1 MFITAKEWRALSLRN
16 RMLLL
21 EAAANK
27 SKGVAE
33 KSVDLSR
40 G

>member
-1 MFITAKEWRALSLRN
+1 MFITVKEWRALSLRN

-27 SKGVAE
+27 RKG
-33 KSVDLSR
+33 
-40 G
+40 

>member
-21 EAAANK
+21 EAAANRNK
-27 SKGVAE
+27 N
-33 KSVDLSR
+33 
-40 G
+40 